1 MPSSSAAR
9 LGTIDAMGG
18 HARSRAA
25 KAHPRRHVAS
35 RPKATGSQLERR
47 VNPVWLTVSQLCQRW
62 QLGRKTVY
70 KFIDAK
76 ILPARK
82 FGRHLYRVAMEDVLR
97 FEAQNRL
104 K

>member
-1 MPSSSAAR
+1 
-9 LGTIDAMGG
+9 MG
-18 HARSRAA
+18 
-25 KAHPRRHVAS
+25 VVS
-35 RPKATGSQLERR
+35 RPKANASRLERR

-82 FGRHLYRVAMEDVLR
+82 FGKHLYRVAIEDVLR
-97 FEAQNRL
+97 FEAQNKL